1 MAKTSGLPL
10 GLIWRDF
17 ATDWPAQP
25 YPAGPTPCTV
35 QQINTTGSRGVYR
48 MTLDA
53 GTDVGVVRITFNTGA
68 YLLPGDV
75 SGGPARTANSLGDRL
90 VWSHGVYNNQ
100 DSGSSIGG
108 SFFENSITGTG
119 DIPIITKDNENLTT
133 TSNLE
138 RVRQLGFIGGEK
150 FFLKN
155 VAGVG
160 QKILAISNLRGSVP
174 ASSAHYANTTGAS
187 GGTFTQNSDGVYE
200 NIDLFDWD
208 NTLNSGAGGFVNTSD
223 STGVRTNV
231 GPYSGWKNRNSVY
244 PKVTIYPN
252 MKTHDNTDDGDYFA
266 NGKGRVLYKKYQE
279 QLKFFNAADF
289 GDLILECIR
298 LFNENQ
304 DILESFQNRFKY
316 MLVDEYQDTNTSQ
329 YTLLKLL
336 SGKWKNICCV
346 GDDDQS
352 IYSWRG
358 AEVTNI
364 LKFEK
369 DFADSRIIRLEQNYR
384 STGNILAA
392 ASKLIE
398 ANESRFGKTLW
409 TSSNGGEKVSVTSTW
424 DGEEEARIIT
434 DEIEQQSLNKKNLDE
449 VAILVRASFQMRE
462 FEDRFVS
469 IGLPYKV
476 IGGPRFYERKEIRD
490 ANAYFRLAIHPND
503 SLALERVLNVPKRG
517 IGETTLKKIKQYAKN
532 NNIPTIDAIRD
543 LIKTSEIKPKT
554 KISLKHFVELTE
566 RWNDLIKERSHFE
579 IAEIILE
586 DSGYLEMLRNDDT
599 LTAAGRLDNI
609 KELFRSIEPFE
620 SLSAYLEHISLVM
633 EIDKNPEG
641 NKVSLMTLHAAKGL
655 EFDYVYLPGWEEG
668 VFPNQ
673 RSLDEGGI
681 KSLEEERRLA
691 YVGITRAKVKSSIF
705 YAANRKMHN
714 QWLSSIASRFVSE
727 LPDEN
732 VEVNLSHFSG
742 NKGNFTDIKE
752 DIFDQSDYS
761 TPGWERA
768 KIQSSNKKILVE
780 DVTDISLDNNSKFSS
795 GSIVF
800 HKKFGQGKVES
811 IDGKKLTINFGSNG
825 TRKVMENFVDT
836 VS

>member
-1 MAKTSGLPL
+1 MLK
-10 GLIWRDF
+10 IDE
-17 ATDWPAQP
+17 
-25 YPAGPTPCTV
+25 
-35 QQINTTGSRGVYR
+35 
-48 MTLDA
+48 LDA
-53 GTDVGVVRITFNTGA
+53 FKKLNEVQKEAVLHDNGPLLVLAGAGTGKTGVLTTRLARILMENMA
-68 YLLPGDV
+68 LPGEILSV
-75 SGGPARTANSLGDRL
+75 TFTNKAANEMKSRVGNLIGDMVTGLKWLGTF
-90 VWSHGVYNNQ
+90 H
-100 DSGSSIGG
+100 SIGAQ
-108 SFFENSITGTG
+108 I
-119 DIPIITKDNENLTT
+119 L
-133 TSNLE
+133 
-138 RVRQLGFIGGEK
+138 RQYPEKVGLKNGFIILDTDDQLRL
-150 FFLKN
+150 LK
-155 VAGVG
+155 
-160 QKILAISNLRGSVP
+160 QIIKE
-174 ASSAHYANTTGAS
+174 
-187 GGTFTQNSDGVYE
+187 E
-200 NIDLFDWD
+200 NIDDKKWSAKGLLSLID
-208 NTLNSGAGGFVNTSD
+208 N
-223 STGVRTNV
+223 
-231 GPYSGWKNRNSVY
+231 WKNKGLS
-244 PKVTIYPN
+244 PN
-252 MKTHDNTDDGDYFA
+252 QISSDDGDYFA
-266 NGKGRVLYKKYQE
+266 NGKGKVLYKKYQD

-298 LFNENQ
+298 LFNENP

-369 DFADSRIIRLEQNYR
+369 DFLDSKIIRLEQNYR

-490 ANAYFRLAIHPND
+490 ANAYFRLAIQPND
-503 SLALERVLNVPKRG
+503 SLALERILNVPKRG
-517 IGETTLKKIKQYAKN
+517 IGETTLKKIKDYAKN
-532 NNIPTIDAIRD
+532 NNIPTIDSIRD

-554 KISLKHFVELTE
+554 KISLGHFIELTE
-566 RWNDLIKERSHFE
+566 RWNDLIAERNHYE
-579 IAEIILE
+579 MAEIILE

-599 LTAAGRLDNI
+599 ITAAGRLDNI

-620 SLSAYLEHISLVM
+620 SLNAYLEHISLVM

-655 EFDYVYLPGWEEG
+655 EFDYVFLPGWEEG

-673 RSLDEGGI
+673 RSLDEGGV

-691 YVGITRAKVKSSIF
+691 YVGITRAKIKSSIF

-714 QWLSSIASRFVSE
+714 QWLSSIPSRFVNE
-727 LPDEN
+727 LPEDN
-732 VEVNLSHFSG
+732 IEVNLSHFSG

-752 DIFDQSDYS
+752 DDIFDQSDYS

-768 KIQSSNKKILVE
+768 KIQSLSNKRIQEEEKI
-780 DVTDISLDNNSKFSS
+780 ISVDSNSKFSP
-795 GSIVF
+795 GMLVM
-800 HKKFGQGKVES
+800 HKKFGKGKIETV
-811 IDGKKLTINFGSNG
+811 DGKKLTISFGGNG
-825 TRKVMENFVDT
+825 IRKVMENFVDIAN
-836 VS
+836 

>member
-1 MAKTSGLPL
+1 MLKINELDAFKKLNEVQKDAVLHDDGPVL
-10 GLIWRDF
+10 GL
-17 ATDWPAQP
+17 
-25 YPAGPTPCTV
+25 AG
-35 QQINTTGSRGVYR
+35 
-48 MTLDA
+48 A
-53 GTDVGVVRITFNTGA
+53 GTGKTGVLTTRLARILMENMA
-68 YLLPGDV
+68 LPGEILSV
-75 SGGPARTANSLGDRL
+75 TFTNKAANEMKSRVGNLIGDMVTGLKWLGTF
-90 VWSHGVYNNQ
+90 H
-100 DSGSSIGG
+100 SIGAQ
-108 SFFENSITGTG
+108 I
-119 DIPIITKDNENLTT
+119 L
-133 TSNLE
+133 
-138 RVRQLGFIGGEK
+138 RQYPEKVGLKNGFIILDTDDQLRL
-150 FFLKN
+150 LK
-155 VAGVG
+155 
-160 QKILAISNLRGSVP
+160 QIIKE
-174 ASSAHYANTTGAS
+174 
-187 GGTFTQNSDGVYE
+187 E
-200 NIDLFDWD
+200 NIDDKKWSAKGLLSLIDK
-208 NTLNSGAGGFVNTSD
+208 
-223 STGVRTNV
+223 
-231 GPYSGWKNRNSVY
+231 WKNKGLS
-244 PKVTIYPN
+244 PN
-252 MKTHDNTDDGDYFA
+252 QISSDDGDYFA
-266 NGKGRVLYKKYQE
+266 NGKGKVLYKKYQE

-298 LFNENQ
+298 LFNENP
-304 DILESFQNRFKY
+304 DILEGFQNRFKY

-369 DFADSRIIRLEQNYR
+369 DFINSRIIRLEQNYR

-490 ANAYFRLAIHPND
+490 ANAYFRLAIQPND

-517 IGETTLKKIKQYAKN
+517 IGETTLKKIKDYAKH
-532 NNIPTIDAIRD
+532 NNISTIDAIKD

-554 KISLKHFVELTE
+554 KISLGYFVELTE
-566 RWNDLIKERSHFE
+566 RWNSLITERSHYDM
-579 IAEIILE
+579 AEIILE

-599 LTAAGRLDNI
+599 ITAAGRLDNI

-620 SLSAYLEHISLVM
+620 SLNAYLEHISLVM

-655 EFDYVYLPGWEEG
+655 EFDYVFLPGWEEG

-673 RSLDEGGI
+673 RSLDEGGV

-691 YVGITRAKVKSSIF
+691 YVGITRAKIKSSIF

-714 QWLSSIASRFVSE
+714 QWLSSIPSRFVNE
-727 LPDEN
+727 LPEDNIEI
-732 VEVNLSHFSG
+732 NLSHFSG

-752 DIFDQSDYS
+752 DDIFDQSDYS

-768 KIQSSNKKILVE
+768 KIQSLSNKRIQEEEINSV
-780 DVTDISLDNNSKFSS
+780 DTNSKFST
-795 GSIVF
+795 GTLVV
-800 HKKFGQGKVES
+800 HKKFGKGKIES
-811 IDGKKLTINFGSNG
+811 VDGKKLTINFGNNG
-825 TRKVMENFVDT
+825 MRKVMENFVDIAT
-836 VS
+836 

>member
-1 MAKTSGLPL
+1 MLK
-10 GLIWRDF
+10 
-17 ATDWPAQP
+17 
-25 YPAGPTPCTV
+25 
-35 QQINTTGSRGVYR
+35 INE
-48 MTLDA
+48 LDA
-53 GTDVGVVRITFNTGA
+53 FKKLNEVQKEAVLHDDGPLLVLAGAGTGKTGVLTTRLARILMENMA
-68 YLLPGDV
+68 LPGEILSV
-75 SGGPARTANSLGDRL
+75 TFTNKAANEMKSRVGNLIGDMVTGLKWLGTF
-90 VWSHGVYNNQ
+90 H
-100 DSGSSIGG
+100 SIGAQ
-108 SFFENSITGTG
+108 I
-119 DIPIITKDNENLTT
+119 L
-133 TSNLE
+133 
-138 RVRQLGFIGGEK
+138 RQYPEKVGLKNGFIILDTDDQLRL
-150 FFLKN
+150 LK
-155 VAGVG
+155 
-160 QKILAISNLRGSVP
+160 QIIKE
-174 ASSAHYANTTGAS
+174 
-187 GGTFTQNSDGVYE
+187 E
-200 NIDLFDWD
+200 NIDDKKWSAKGLLSLID
-208 NTLNSGAGGFVNTSD
+208 
-223 STGVRTNV
+223 R
-231 GPYSGWKNRNSVY
+231 WKNKGLS
-244 PKVTIYPN
+244 PN
-252 MKTHDNTDDGDYFA
+252 QISSDDGDYFA
-266 NGKGRVLYKKYQE
+266 NGKGKVLYKKYQE

-298 LFNENQ
+298 LFNENP
-304 DILESFQNRFKY
+304 DILEGFQNRFKY

-369 DFADSRIIRLEQNYR
+369 DFINSRIIRLEQNYR

-490 ANAYFRLAIHPND
+490 ANAYFRLAIQPND

-517 IGETTLKKIKQYAKN
+517 IGETTLKKIKDYAKH
-532 NNIPTIDAIRD
+532 NNISTIDAIKD

-554 KISLKHFVELTE
+554 KISLGYFVELTE
-566 RWNDLIKERSHFE
+566 RWNSLITERSHYDM
-579 IAEIILE
+579 AEIILE

-599 LTAAGRLDNI
+599 ITAAGRLDNI

-620 SLSAYLEHISLVM
+620 SLNAYLEHISLVM

-655 EFDYVYLPGWEEG
+655 EFDYVFLPGWEEG

-673 RSLDEGGI
+673 RSLDEGGV

-691 YVGITRAKVKSSIF
+691 YVGITRAKIKSSIF

-714 QWLSSIASRFVSE
+714 QWLSSIPSRFVNE
-727 LPDEN
+727 LPEDNIEI
-732 VEVNLSHFSG
+732 NLSHFSG

-752 DIFDQSDYS
+752 DDIFDQSDYS

-768 KIQSSNKKILVE
+768 KIQSLSNKRIQEEEINSV
-780 DVTDISLDNNSKFSS
+780 DTNSKFST
-795 GSIVF
+795 GTLVV
-800 HKKFGQGKVES
+800 HKKFGKGKIES
-811 IDGKKLTINFGSNG
+811 VDGKKLTINFGNNG
-825 TRKVMENFVDT
+825 MRKVMENFVDIAT
-836 VS
+836 

>member
-1 MAKTSGLPL
+1 MLK
-10 GLIWRDF
+10 
-17 ATDWPAQP
+17 
-25 YPAGPTPCTV
+25 
-35 QQINTTGSRGVYR
+35 INE
-48 MTLDA
+48 LDA
-53 GTDVGVVRITFNTGA
+53 FKKLNEVQKEAVLHDDGPLLVLAGAGTGKTGVLTTRLARILMENMA
-68 YLLPGDV
+68 LPGEILSV
-75 SGGPARTANSLGDRL
+75 TFTNKAANEMKSRVGNLIGDMVTGLKWLGTF
-90 VWSHGVYNNQ
+90 H
-100 DSGSSIGG
+100 SIGAQ
-108 SFFENSITGTG
+108 I
-119 DIPIITKDNENLTT
+119 L
-133 TSNLE
+133 
-138 RVRQLGFIGGEK
+138 RQYPEKVGLKNGFIILDTDDQLRL
-150 FFLKN
+150 LK
-155 VAGVG
+155 
-160 QKILAISNLRGSVP
+160 QIIKE
-174 ASSAHYANTTGAS
+174 
-187 GGTFTQNSDGVYE
+187 E
-200 NIDLFDWD
+200 NIDDKKWSAKGLLSLIDK
-208 NTLNSGAGGFVNTSD
+208 
-223 STGVRTNV
+223 
-231 GPYSGWKNRNSVY
+231 WKNKGLS
-244 PKVTIYPN
+244 PN
-252 MKTHDNTDDGDYFA
+252 QISSDDGDYFA
-266 NGKGRVLYKKYQE
+266 NGKGKVLYQKYQE

-298 LFNENQ
+298 LFNENP
-304 DILESFQNRFKY
+304 DILEGFQNRFKY

-369 DFADSRIIRLEQNYR
+369 DFINSRIIRLEQNYR

-490 ANAYFRLAIHPND
+490 ANAYFRLAIQPND

-517 IGETTLKKIKQYAKN
+517 IGETTLKKIKDYAKH
-532 NNIPTIDAIRD
+532 NNISTIDAIKD

-554 KISLKHFVELTE
+554 KISLGYFVELTE
-566 RWNDLIKERSHFE
+566 RWNSLITERSHYDM
-579 IAEIILE
+579 AEIILE

-599 LTAAGRLDNI
+599 ITAAGRLDNI

-620 SLSAYLEHISLVM
+620 SLNAYLEHISLVM

-655 EFDYVYLPGWEEG
+655 EFDYVFLPGWEEG

-673 RSLDEGGI
+673 RSLDEGGV

-691 YVGITRAKVKSSIF
+691 YVGITRAKIKSSIF

-714 QWLSSIASRFVSE
+714 QWLSSIPSRFVNE
-727 LPDEN
+727 LPEDNIEI
-732 VEVNLSHFSG
+732 NLSHFSG

-752 DIFDQSDYS
+752 DDIFDQSDYS

-768 KIQSSNKKILVE
+768 KIQSLSSKKIQEEVI
-780 DVTDISLDNNSKFSS
+780 ISVDTNSKFST
-795 GSIVF
+795 GTFVV
-800 HKKFGQGKVES
+800 HKKFGKGKIES
-811 IDGKKLTINFGSNG
+811 VDGKKLTINFGNNG
-825 TRKVMENFVDT
+825 MRKVMENFVDIAT
-836 VS
+836 

>member
-1 MAKTSGLPL
+1 
-10 GLIWRDF
+10 
-17 ATDWPAQP
+17 
-25 YPAGPTPCTV
+25 
-35 QQINTTGSRGVYR
+35 
-48 MTLDA
+48 
-53 GTDVGVVRITFNTGA
+53 
-68 YLLPGDV
+68 
-75 SGGPARTANSLGDRL
+75 
-90 VWSHGVYNNQ
+90 
-100 DSGSSIGG
+100 
-108 SFFENSITGTG
+108 
-119 DIPIITKDNENLTT
+119 
-133 TSNLE
+133 
-138 RVRQLGFIGGEK
+138 
-150 FFLKN
+150 
-155 VAGVG
+155 
-160 QKILAISNLRGSVP
+160 
-174 ASSAHYANTTGAS
+174 
-187 GGTFTQNSDGVYE
+187 
-200 NIDLFDWD
+200 
-208 NTLNSGAGGFVNTSD
+208 
-223 STGVRTNV
+223 
-231 GPYSGWKNRNSVY
+231 
-244 PKVTIYPN
+244 
-252 MKTHDNTDDGDYFA
+252 
-266 NGKGRVLYKKYQE
+266 
-279 QLKFFNAADF
+279 
-289 GDLILECIR
+289 
-298 LFNENQ
+298 
-304 DILESFQNRFKY
+304 
-316 MLVDEYQDTNTSQ
+316 
-329 YTLLKLL
+329 
-336 SGKWKNICCV
+336 
-346 GDDDQS
+346 
-352 IYSWRG
+352 
-358 AEVTNI
+358 
-364 LKFEK
+364 
-369 DFADSRIIRLEQNYR
+369 
-384 STGNILAA
+384 
-392 ASKLIE
+392 
-398 ANESRFGKTLW
+398 
-409 TSSNGGEKVSVTSTW
+409 
-424 DGEEEARIIT
+424 
-434 DEIEQQSLNKKNLDE
+434 
-449 VAILVRASFQMRE
+449 MRE

-490 ANAYFRLAIHPND
+490 ANAYFRLTIHPND

-579 IAEIILE
+579 MAEIILE

>member
-1 MAKTSGLPL
+1 MLK
-10 GLIWRDF
+10 
-17 ATDWPAQP
+17 
-25 YPAGPTPCTV
+25 
-35 QQINTTGSRGVYR
+35 INE
-48 MTLDA
+48 LDA
-53 GTDVGVVRITFNTGA
+53 FKKLNEVQKEAVLHDDGPLLVLAGAGTGKTGVLTTRLARILMENMA
-68 YLLPGDV
+68 LPGEILSV
-75 SGGPARTANSLGDRL
+75 TFTNKAANEMKSRVGNLIGDMVTGLKWLGTF
-90 VWSHGVYNNQ
+90 H
-100 DSGSSIGG
+100 SIGAQ
-108 SFFENSITGTG
+108 I
-119 DIPIITKDNENLTT
+119 L
-133 TSNLE
+133 
-138 RVRQLGFIGGEK
+138 RQYPEKVGLKNGFIILDTDDQLRL
-150 FFLKN
+150 LK
-155 VAGVG
+155 
-160 QKILAISNLRGSVP
+160 QIIKE
-174 ASSAHYANTTGAS
+174 
-187 GGTFTQNSDGVYE
+187 E
-200 NIDLFDWD
+200 NIDDKKWSAKGLLSLIDK
-208 NTLNSGAGGFVNTSD
+208 
-223 STGVRTNV
+223 
-231 GPYSGWKNRNSVY
+231 WKNKGLS
-244 PKVTIYPN
+244 PN
-252 MKTHDNTDDGDYFA
+252 QISSDDGDYFA
-266 NGKGRVLYKKYQE
+266 NGKGKVLYKKYQE

-298 LFNENQ
+298 LFNENP
-304 DILESFQNRFKY
+304 DILEGFQNRFKY

-369 DFADSRIIRLEQNYR
+369 DFINSRIIRLEQNYR

-490 ANAYFRLAIHPND
+490 ANAYFRLAIQPND

-517 IGETTLKKIKQYAKN
+517 IGETTLKKIKDYAKHN
-532 NNIPTIDAIRD
+532 NMSTIDAIKD

-554 KISLKHFVELTE
+554 KISLGYFVELTE
-566 RWNDLIKERSHFE
+566 RWNSLITERSHYDM
-579 IAEIILE
+579 AEIILE

-599 LTAAGRLDNI
+599 ITAAGRLDNI

-620 SLSAYLEHISLVM
+620 SLNAYLEHISLVM

-655 EFDYVYLPGWEEG
+655 EFDYVFLPGWEEG

-673 RSLDEGGI
+673 RSLDEGGV

-691 YVGITRAKVKSSIF
+691 YVGITRAKIKSSIF

-714 QWLSSIASRFVSE
+714 QWLSSIPSRFVNE
-727 LPDEN
+727 LPEDNIEI
-732 VEVNLSHFSG
+732 NLSHFSG

-752 DIFDQSDYS
+752 DDIFDQSDYS

-768 KIQSSNKKILVE
+768 KIQSLSNKRIQEEEINSV
-780 DVTDISLDNNSKFSS
+780 DTNSKFST
-795 GSIVF
+795 GTLVV
-800 HKKFGQGKVES
+800 HKKFGKGKIES
-811 IDGKKLTINFGSNG
+811 VDGKKLTINFGNNG
-825 TRKVMENFVDT
+825 MRKVMENFVDIAT
-836 VS
+836 

>member
-1 MAKTSGLPL
+1 MLK
-10 GLIWRDF
+10 
-17 ATDWPAQP
+17 
-25 YPAGPTPCTV
+25 
-35 QQINTTGSRGVYR
+35 INE
-48 MTLDA
+48 LDA
-53 GTDVGVVRITFNTGA
+53 FKKLNEVQKEAVLHDDGPLLVLAGAGTGKTGVLTTRLARILMENMA
-68 YLLPGDV
+68 LPGEILSV
-75 SGGPARTANSLGDRL
+75 TFTNKAANEMKSRVGNLIGDMVTGLKWLGTF
-90 VWSHGVYNNQ
+90 H
-100 DSGSSIGG
+100 SIGAQ
-108 SFFENSITGTG
+108 I
-119 DIPIITKDNENLTT
+119 L
-133 TSNLE
+133 
-138 RVRQLGFIGGEK
+138 RQYPEKVGLKNGFIILDTDDQLRL
-150 FFLKN
+150 LK
-155 VAGVG
+155 
-160 QKILAISNLRGSVP
+160 QIIKE
-174 ASSAHYANTTGAS
+174 
-187 GGTFTQNSDGVYE
+187 E
-200 NIDLFDWD
+200 NIDDKKWSAKGLLSLIDK
-208 NTLNSGAGGFVNTSD
+208 
-223 STGVRTNV
+223 
-231 GPYSGWKNRNSVY
+231 WKNKGLS
-244 PKVTIYPN
+244 PN
-252 MKTHDNTDDGDYFA
+252 QISSDDGDYFA
-266 NGKGRVLYKKYQE
+266 NGKGKVLYQKYQE
-279 QLKFFNAADF
+279 QLKIFNAADF

-298 LFNENQ
+298 LFNENP
-304 DILESFQNRFKY
+304 DILEGFQNRFKY

-369 DFADSRIIRLEQNYR
+369 DFINSRIIRLEQNYR

-490 ANAYFRLAIHPND
+490 ANAYFRLAIQPND

-517 IGETTLKKIKQYAKN
+517 IGETTLKKIKDYAKH
-532 NNIPTIDAIRD
+532 NNISTIDAIKD

-554 KISLKHFVELTE
+554 KISLGYFVELTE
-566 RWNDLIKERSHFE
+566 RWNSLITERSHYDM
-579 IAEIILE
+579 AEIILE

-599 LTAAGRLDNI
+599 ITAAGRLDNI

-620 SLSAYLEHISLVM
+620 SLNAYLEHISLVM

-655 EFDYVYLPGWEEG
+655 EFDYVFLPGWEEG

-673 RSLDEGGI
+673 RSLDEGGV

-691 YVGITRAKVKSSIF
+691 YVGITRAKIKSSIF

-714 QWLSSIASRFVSE
+714 QWLSSIPSRFVNE
-727 LPDEN
+727 LPEDNIEI
-732 VEVNLSHFSG
+732 NLSHFSG

-752 DIFDQSDYS
+752 DDIFDQSDYS

-768 KIQSSNKKILVE
+768 KIQSLSNKRIQEEEINSV
-780 DVTDISLDNNSKFSS
+780 DTNSKFST
-795 GSIVF
+795 GTLVV
-800 HKKFGQGKVES
+800 HKKFGKGKIES
-811 IDGKKLTINFGSNG
+811 VDGKKLTINFGNNG
-825 TRKVMENFVDT
+825 MRKVMENFVDIAT
-836 VS
+836 

>member
-1 MAKTSGLPL
+1 MLK
-10 GLIWRDF
+10 IDE
-17 ATDWPAQP
+17 
-25 YPAGPTPCTV
+25 
-35 QQINTTGSRGVYR
+35 
-48 MTLDA
+48 LDA
-53 GTDVGVVRITFNTGA
+53 FKKLNEVQKEAVLHDNGPLLVLAGAGTGKTGVLTTRLARILMENMA
-68 YLLPGDV
+68 LPGEILSV
-75 SGGPARTANSLGDRL
+75 TFTNKAANEMRSRVGNLIGDMVTGLKWLGTF
-90 VWSHGVYNNQ
+90 H
-100 DSGSSIGG
+100 SIGAQ
-108 SFFENSITGTG
+108 I
-119 DIPIITKDNENLTT
+119 L
-133 TSNLE
+133 
-138 RVRQLGFIGGEK
+138 RQYPEKVGLKNGFIILDTDDQLRL
-150 FFLKN
+150 LK
-155 VAGVG
+155 
-160 QKILAISNLRGSVP
+160 QIIKE
-174 ASSAHYANTTGAS
+174 
-187 GGTFTQNSDGVYE
+187 E
-200 NIDLFDWD
+200 NIDDKKWSAKGLLSLIDK
-208 NTLNSGAGGFVNTSD
+208 
-223 STGVRTNV
+223 
-231 GPYSGWKNRNSVY
+231 WKNKGLS
-244 PKVTIYPN
+244 PN
-252 MKTHDNTDDGDYFA
+252 QISLDDGDYFA
-266 NGKGRVLYKKYQE
+266 NGKGKVLYKKYQD

-298 LFNENQ
+298 LFNENP

-369 DFADSRIIRLEQNYR
+369 DFLDSKIIRLEQNYR

-490 ANAYFRLAIHPND
+490 ANAYFRLAIQPND
-503 SLALERVLNVPKRG
+503 SLALERILNVPKRG
-517 IGETTLKKIKQYAKN
+517 IGETTLKKIKDYAKN
-532 NNIPTIDAIRD
+532 NNITTIDSIRD

-554 KISLKHFVELTE
+554 KISLGHFIELTE
-566 RWNDLIKERSHFE
+566 RWNDLIAERNHYE
-579 IAEIILE
+579 MAEIILE

-620 SLSAYLEHISLVM
+620 SLNAYLEHISLVM

-655 EFDYVYLPGWEEG
+655 EFDYVFLPGWEEG

-673 RSLDEGGI
+673 RSLDEGGV

-691 YVGITRAKVKSSIF
+691 YVGITRAKIKSSIF

-714 QWLSSIASRFVSE
+714 QWLSSIPSRFVNE
-727 LPDEN
+727 LPEDN
-732 VEVNLSHFSG
+732 IDVNLSHFSG

-752 DIFDQSDYS
+752 DDIFDQSDYS

-768 KIQSSNKKILVE
+768 KIQSLSNKRIQEEEKI
-780 DVTDISLDNNSKFSS
+780 ISVDSNSKFSP
-795 GSIVF
+795 GMLVM
-800 HKKFGQGKVES
+800 HKKFGKGKIETV
-811 IDGKKLTINFGSNG
+811 DGKKLTISFGDNG
-825 TRKVMENFVDT
+825 IRKVMENFVDIAN
-836 VS
+836 

>member
-1 MAKTSGLPL
+1 MLK
-10 GLIWRDF
+10 
-17 ATDWPAQP
+17 
-25 YPAGPTPCTV
+25 
-35 QQINTTGSRGVYR
+35 INE
-48 MTLDA
+48 LDA
-53 GTDVGVVRITFNTGA
+53 FNKLNDVQKEAVLHNEGPLLVLAGAGTGKTGVLTTRLARILMENMA
-68 YLLPGDV
+68 LPGEILSV
-75 SGGPARTANSLGDRL
+75 TFTNKAANEMKNRVGNLIGDMVTGLKWLGTF
-90 VWSHGVYNNQ
+90 H
-100 DSGSSIGG
+100 SIGAQ
-108 SFFENSITGTG
+108 I
-119 DIPIITKDNENLTT
+119 L
-133 TSNLE
+133 
-138 RVRQLGFIGGEK
+138 RQYPEKVGLKNGFIILDTDDQLRL
-150 FFLKN
+150 LK
-155 VAGVG
+155 
-160 QKILAISNLRGSVP
+160 QIIR
-174 ASSAHYANTTGAS
+174 
-187 GGTFTQNSDGVYE
+187 DE
-200 NIDLFDWD
+200 NIDDKKWSAKGLLSLIDK
-208 NTLNSGAGGFVNTSD
+208 
-223 STGVRTNV
+223 
-231 GPYSGWKNRNSVY
+231 WKNKGLS
-244 PKVTIYPN
+244 PSQVTS
-252 MKTHDNTDDGDYFA
+252 DDGDYFA

>member
-1 MAKTSGLPL
+1 MLK
-10 GLIWRDF
+10 IDE
-17 ATDWPAQP
+17 
-25 YPAGPTPCTV
+25 
-35 QQINTTGSRGVYR
+35 
-48 MTLDA
+48 LDA
-53 GTDVGVVRITFNTGA
+53 FKKLNEVQKEAVLHDNGPLLVLAGAGTGKTGVLTTRLARILMENMA
-68 YLLPGDV
+68 LPGEILSV
-75 SGGPARTANSLGDRL
+75 TFTNKAANEMKSRVGNLIGDMVTGLKWLGTF
-90 VWSHGVYNNQ
+90 H
-100 DSGSSIGG
+100 SIGAQ
-108 SFFENSITGTG
+108 I
-119 DIPIITKDNENLTT
+119 L
-133 TSNLE
+133 
-138 RVRQLGFIGGEK
+138 RQYPEKVGLKNGFIILDTDDQLRL
-150 FFLKN
+150 LK
-155 VAGVG
+155 
-160 QKILAISNLRGSVP
+160 QIIKE
-174 ASSAHYANTTGAS
+174 
-187 GGTFTQNSDGVYE
+187 E
-200 NIDLFDWD
+200 NIDDKKWSAKGLLSLID
-208 NTLNSGAGGFVNTSD
+208 N
-223 STGVRTNV
+223 
-231 GPYSGWKNRNSVY
+231 WKNKGLS
-244 PKVTIYPN
+244 PN
-252 MKTHDNTDDGDYFA
+252 QISSDDGDYFA
-266 NGKGRVLYKKYQE
+266 NGKGKVLYKKYQD

-298 LFNENQ
+298 LFNENP

-369 DFADSRIIRLEQNYR
+369 DFLDSKIIRLEQNYR

-490 ANAYFRLAIHPND
+490 ANAYFRLAIQPND
-503 SLALERVLNVPKRG
+503 SLALERILNVPKRG
-517 IGETTLKKIKQYAKN
+517 IGETTLKKIKDYAKN
-532 NNIPTIDAIRD
+532 NNIPTIDSIRD

-554 KISLKHFVELTE
+554 KISLGHFIELTE
-566 RWNDLIKERSHFE
+566 RWNDLIAERNHYE
-579 IAEIILE
+579 MAEIILE

-599 LTAAGRLDNI
+599 ITAAGRLDNI

-620 SLSAYLEHISLVM
+620 SLNAYLEHISLVR

-655 EFDYVYLPGWEEG
+655 EFDYVFLPGWEEG

-673 RSLDEGGI
+673 RSLDEGVV

-691 YVGITRAKVKSSIF
+691 YVGITRAKIKSSIF

-714 QWLSSIASRFVSE
+714 QWLSSIPSRFVNE
-727 LPDEN
+727 LPEDN
-732 VEVNLSHFSG
+732 IEVNLSHFSG

-752 DIFDQSDYS
+752 DDIFDQSDYS

-768 KIQSSNKKILVE
+768 KIQSLSNKRIQEEEKI
-780 DVTDISLDNNSKFSS
+780 ISVDTNSKFSP
-795 GSIVF
+795 GMLVM
-800 HKKFGQGKVES
+800 HKKFGKGKIQTV
-811 IDGKKLTINFGSNG
+811 DGKKLTISFGDNG
-825 TRKVMENFVDT
+825 IRKVMENFVDIAN
-836 VS
+836 

>member
-1 MAKTSGLPL
+1 MLK
-10 GLIWRDF
+10 IDE
-17 ATDWPAQP
+17 
-25 YPAGPTPCTV
+25 
-35 QQINTTGSRGVYR
+35 
-48 MTLDA
+48 LDA
-53 GTDVGVVRITFNTGA
+53 FKKLNEVQKEAVLHDNGPLLVLAGAGTGKTGVLTTRLARILIENMA
-68 YLLPGDV
+68 LPGEILSV
-75 SGGPARTANSLGDRL
+75 TFTNKAANEMKSRVGNLIGDMVTGLKWLGTF
-90 VWSHGVYNNQ
+90 H
-100 DSGSSIGG
+100 SIGAQ
-108 SFFENSITGTG
+108 I
-119 DIPIITKDNENLTT
+119 L
-133 TSNLE
+133 
-138 RVRQLGFIGGEK
+138 RQYPEKVGLKNGFIILDTDDQLRL
-150 FFLKN
+150 LK
-155 VAGVG
+155 
-160 QKILAISNLRGSVP
+160 QIIKE
-174 ASSAHYANTTGAS
+174 
-187 GGTFTQNSDGVYE
+187 E
-200 NIDLFDWD
+200 NIDDKKWSAKGLLSLID
-208 NTLNSGAGGFVNTSD
+208 N
-223 STGVRTNV
+223 
-231 GPYSGWKNRNSVY
+231 WKNKGLS
-244 PKVTIYPN
+244 PN
-252 MKTHDNTDDGDYFA
+252 QISSDDGDYFA
-266 NGKGRVLYKKYQE
+266 NGKGKVLYKKYQD

-298 LFNENQ
+298 LFNENP

-369 DFADSRIIRLEQNYR
+369 DFLDSKIIRLEQNYR

-490 ANAYFRLAIHPND
+490 ANAYFRLAIQPND
-503 SLALERVLNVPKRG
+503 SLALERILNVPKRG
-517 IGETTLKKIKQYAKN
+517 IGETTLKKIKDYAKN
-532 NNIPTIDAIRD
+532 NNIPTIDSIRD

-554 KISLKHFVELTE
+554 KISLGHFIELTE
-566 RWNDLIKERSHFE
+566 RWNDLIAERNHYE
-579 IAEIILE
+579 MAEIILE

-599 LTAAGRLDNI
+599 ITAAGRLDNI

-620 SLSAYLEHISLVM
+620 SLNAYLEHISLVM

-655 EFDYVYLPGWEEG
+655 EFDYVFLPGWEEG

-673 RSLDEGGI
+673 RSLDEGGV

-691 YVGITRAKVKSSIF
+691 YVGITRAKIKSSIF

-714 QWLSSIASRFVSE
+714 QWLSSIPSRFVNE
-727 LPDEN
+727 LPEDN
-732 VEVNLSHFSG
+732 IEVNLSHFSG

-752 DIFDQSDYS
+752 DDIFDQSDYS

-768 KIQSSNKKILVE
+768 KIQSLSNKRIQEEEKIVS
-780 DVTDISLDNNSKFSS
+780 VDINSKFSP
-795 GSIVF
+795 GMLVM
-800 HKKFGQGKVES
+800 HKKFGKGKIETV
-811 IDGKKLTINFGSNG
+811 DGKKLTISFGDNG
-825 TRKVMENFVDT
+825 IRKVMENFVDIAN
-836 VS
+836 

>member
-1 MAKTSGLPL
+1 MLK
-10 GLIWRDF
+10 IDE
-17 ATDWPAQP
+17 
-25 YPAGPTPCTV
+25 
-35 QQINTTGSRGVYR
+35 
-48 MTLDA
+48 LDA
-53 GTDVGVVRITFNTGA
+53 FKKLNEVQKEAVLHDNGPLLVLAGAGTGKTGVLTTRLARILMENMA
-68 YLLPGDV
+68 LPGEILSV
-75 SGGPARTANSLGDRL
+75 TFTNKAANEMKSRVGNLIGDMVTGLKWLGTF
-90 VWSHGVYNNQ
+90 H
-100 DSGSSIGG
+100 SIGAQ
-108 SFFENSITGTG
+108 I
-119 DIPIITKDNENLTT
+119 L
-133 TSNLE
+133 
-138 RVRQLGFIGGEK
+138 RQYPEKVGLKNGFIILDTDDQLRL
-150 FFLKN
+150 LK
-155 VAGVG
+155 
-160 QKILAISNLRGSVP
+160 QIIKE
-174 ASSAHYANTTGAS
+174 
-187 GGTFTQNSDGVYE
+187 E
-200 NIDLFDWD
+200 NIDDKKWSAKGLLSLID
-208 NTLNSGAGGFVNTSD
+208 N
-223 STGVRTNV
+223 
-231 GPYSGWKNRNSVY
+231 WKNKGLS
-244 PKVTIYPN
+244 PN
-252 MKTHDNTDDGDYFA
+252 QISSDDGDYFA
-266 NGKGRVLYKKYQE
+266 NGKGKVLYKKYQD

-298 LFNENQ
+298 LFNENP

-369 DFADSRIIRLEQNYR
+369 DFLDSKIIRLEQNYR

-490 ANAYFRLAIHPND
+490 ANAYFRLAIQPND
-503 SLALERVLNVPKRG
+503 SLALERILNVPKRG
-517 IGETTLKKIKQYAKN
+517 IGETTLKKIKDYAKN
-532 NNIPTIDAIRD
+532 NNIPTIDSIRD

-554 KISLKHFVELTE
+554 KISLGHFIELTE
-566 RWNDLIKERSHFE
+566 RWNDLIAERNHYE
-579 IAEIILE
+579 MAEIILE

-599 LTAAGRLDNI
+599 ITAAGRLDNI

-620 SLSAYLEHISLVM
+620 SLNAYLEHISLVM

-655 EFDYVYLPGWEEG
+655 EFDYVFLPGWEEG

-673 RSLDEGGI
+673 RSLDEGGV

-691 YVGITRAKVKSSIF
+691 YVGITRAKIKSSIF

-714 QWLSSIASRFVSE
+714 QWLSSIPSRFVNE
-727 LPDEN
+727 LPEDN
-732 VEVNLSHFSG
+732 IEVNLSHFSG

-752 DIFDQSDYS
+752 DDIFDQSDYS

-768 KIQSSNKKILVE
+768 KIQSLSNKRIQEEEKI
-780 DVTDISLDNNSKFSS
+780 ISVDSNSKFSPGMLVCLLYTS
-795 GSIVF
+795 PSPRDQRGSRMP
-800 HKKFGQGKVES
+800 S
-811 IDGKKLTINFGSNG
+811 SA
-825 TRKVMENFVDT
+825 
-836 VS
+836 

>member
-1 MAKTSGLPL
+1 MLK
-10 GLIWRDF
+10 IDE
-17 ATDWPAQP
+17 
-25 YPAGPTPCTV
+25 
-35 QQINTTGSRGVYR
+35 
-48 MTLDA
+48 LDA
-53 GTDVGVVRITFNTGA
+53 FKKLNEVQKEAVLHDNGPLLVLAGAGTGKTGVLTTRLARILMENMA
-68 YLLPGDV
+68 LPGEILSV
-75 SGGPARTANSLGDRL
+75 TFTNKAANEMKSRVGNLIGDMVTGLKWLGTF
-90 VWSHGVYNNQ
+90 H
-100 DSGSSIGG
+100 SIGAQ
-108 SFFENSITGTG
+108 I
-119 DIPIITKDNENLTT
+119 L
-133 TSNLE
+133 
-138 RVRQLGFIGGEK
+138 RQYPEKVGLKNGFIILDTDDQLRL
-150 FFLKN
+150 LK
-155 VAGVG
+155 
-160 QKILAISNLRGSVP
+160 QIIKE
-174 ASSAHYANTTGAS
+174 
-187 GGTFTQNSDGVYE
+187 E
-200 NIDLFDWD
+200 NIDDKKWSAKGLLSLID
-208 NTLNSGAGGFVNTSD
+208 N
-223 STGVRTNV
+223 
-231 GPYSGWKNRNSVY
+231 WKNKGLS
-244 PKVTIYPN
+244 PN
-252 MKTHDNTDDGDYFA
+252 QISSDDGDYFA
-266 NGKGRVLYKKYQE
+266 NGKGKVLYKKYQD

-298 LFNENQ
+298 LFNENP

-369 DFADSRIIRLEQNYR
+369 DFLDSKIIRLEQNYR

-490 ANAYFRLAIHPND
+490 ANAYFRLAIQPND
-503 SLALERVLNVPKRG
+503 SLALERILNVPKRG
-517 IGETTLKKIKQYAKN
+517 IGETTLKKIKDYAKN
-532 NNIPTIDAIRD
+532 NNIPTIDSIRD

-554 KISLKHFVELTE
+554 KISLGHFIELTE
-566 RWNDLIKERSHFE
+566 RWNDLIAERNHYE
-579 IAEIILE
+579 MAEIILE

-599 LTAAGRLDNI
+599 ITAAGRLDNI

-620 SLSAYLEHISLVM
+620 SLNAYLEHISLVM

-655 EFDYVYLPGWEEG
+655 EFDYVFLPGWEEG

-673 RSLDEGGI
+673 RSLDEGGV

-691 YVGITRAKVKSSIF
+691 YVGITRAKIKSSIF

-714 QWLSSIASRFVSE
+714 QWLSSIPSRFVNE
-727 LPDEN
+727 LPEDN
-732 VEVNLSHFSG
+732 IEVNLSHFSG

-752 DIFDQSDYS
+752 DDIFDQSDYS

-768 KIQSSNKKILVE
+768 KIQSLSNKRIQEEEKI
-780 DVTDISLDNNSKFSS
+780 ISVDSNSKFSP
-795 GSIVF
+795 GMLVM
-800 HKKFGQGKVES
+800 HKKFGKGKIETV
-811 IDGKKLTINFGSNG
+811 DGKKLTISFGDNG
-825 TRKVMENFVDT
+825 IRKVMENFVDIAN
-836 VS
+836 

>member
-1 MAKTSGLPL
+1 MLK
-10 GLIWRDF
+10 IDE
-17 ATDWPAQP
+17 
-25 YPAGPTPCTV
+25 
-35 QQINTTGSRGVYR
+35 
-48 MTLDA
+48 LDA
-53 GTDVGVVRITFNTGA
+53 FKKLNEVQKEAVLHDNGPLLVLAGAGTGKTGVLTTRLARILMENMA
-68 YLLPGDV
+68 LPGEILSV
-75 SGGPARTANSLGDRL
+75 TFTNKAANEMKSRVGNLIGDMVTGLKWLGTF
-90 VWSHGVYNNQ
+90 H
-100 DSGSSIGG
+100 SIGAQ
-108 SFFENSITGTG
+108 I
-119 DIPIITKDNENLTT
+119 L
-133 TSNLE
+133 
-138 RVRQLGFIGGEK
+138 RQYPEKVGLKNGFIILDTDDQLRL
-150 FFLKN
+150 LK
-155 VAGVG
+155 
-160 QKILAISNLRGSVP
+160 QIIKE
-174 ASSAHYANTTGAS
+174 
-187 GGTFTQNSDGVYE
+187 E
-200 NIDLFDWD
+200 NIDDKKWSAKGLLSLID
-208 NTLNSGAGGFVNTSD
+208 N
-223 STGVRTNV
+223 
-231 GPYSGWKNRNSVY
+231 WKNKGLS
-244 PKVTIYPN
+244 PN
-252 MKTHDNTDDGDYFA
+252 QISSDDGDYFA
-266 NGKGRVLYKKYQE
+266 NGKGKVLYKKYQD

-298 LFNENQ
+298 LFNENP

-369 DFADSRIIRLEQNYR
+369 DFLDSKIIRLEQNYR

-490 ANAYFRLAIHPND
+490 ANAYFRLAIQPND
-503 SLALERVLNVPKRG
+503 SLALERILNVPKRG
-517 IGETTLKKIKQYAKN
+517 IGETTLKKIKDYAKN
-532 NNIPTIDAIRD
+532 NNIPTIDSIRD

-554 KISLKHFVELTE
+554 KISLGHFIELTE
-566 RWNDLIKERSHFE
+566 RWNDLIADRNHYEM
-579 IAEIILE
+579 AEIILE

-599 LTAAGRLDNI
+599 ITAAGRLDNI

-620 SLSAYLEHISLVM
+620 SLNGYLEHISLVM

-655 EFDYVYLPGWEEG
+655 EFDYVFLPGWEEG

-673 RSLDEGGI
+673 RSLDEGGV

-691 YVGITRAKVKSSIF
+691 YVGITRAKIKSSIF

-714 QWLSSIASRFVSE
+714 QWLSSIPSRFVNE
-727 LPDEN
+727 LPEDN
-732 VEVNLSHFSG
+732 IEVNLSHFSG

-752 DIFDQSDYS
+752 DDIFDQSDYS

-768 KIQSSNKKILVE
+768 KIQSLSNKRIQEEEKI
-780 DVTDISLDNNSKFSS
+780 ISVDTNSKFSP
-795 GSIVF
+795 GMLVM
-800 HKKFGQGKVES
+800 HKKFGKGKIETV
-811 IDGKKLTINFGSNG
+811 DGKKLTISFGDNG
-825 TRKVMENFVDT
+825 IRKVMENFVDIAN
-836 VS
+836 

>member
-1 MAKTSGLPL
+1 MLK
-10 GLIWRDF
+10 
-17 ATDWPAQP
+17 
-25 YPAGPTPCTV
+25 
-35 QQINTTGSRGVYR
+35 INE
-48 MTLDA
+48 LDA
-53 GTDVGVVRITFNTGA
+53 FKKLNEVQKEAVLHDNGPLLVLAGAGTGKTGVLTTRLARILMENMA
-68 YLLPGDV
+68 LPGEILSV
-75 SGGPARTANSLGDRL
+75 TFTNKAANEMKSRVGNLIGDMVTGLKWLGTF
-90 VWSHGVYNNQ
+90 H
-100 DSGSSIGG
+100 SIGAQ
-108 SFFENSITGTG
+108 I
-119 DIPIITKDNENLTT
+119 L
-133 TSNLE
+133 
-138 RVRQLGFIGGEK
+138 RQYPEK
-150 FFLKN
+150 VGLKN
-155 VAGVG
+155 GFV
-160 QKILAISNLRGSVP
+160 ILDTDDQLRLLK
-174 ASSAHYANTTGAS
+174 
-187 GGTFTQNSDGVYE
+187 QIIKEE
-200 NIDLFDWD
+200 NIDDKKWSAKGLLSLIDK
-208 NTLNSGAGGFVNTSD
+208 
-223 STGVRTNV
+223 
-231 GPYSGWKNRNSVY
+231 WKN
-244 PKVTIYPN
+244 KGLGPN
-252 MKTHDNTDDGDYFA
+252 QISSDDGDYFA
-266 NGKGRVLYKKYQE
+266 NGKGKVLYKKYQE

-369 DFADSRIIRLEQNYR
+369 DFLHSKIIRLEQNYR

-469 IGLPYKV
+469 VGLPYKV

-490 ANAYFRLAIHPND
+490 ANAYFRLAIQPND
-503 SLALERVLNVPKRG
+503 SLALERILNVPKRG
-517 IGETTLKKIKQYAKN
+517 IGETTLKKIKDYAKN
-532 NNIPTIDAIRD
+532 NNISTIDSIRD

-554 KISLKHFVELTE
+554 KISLGHFIELTE
-566 RWNDLIKERSHFE
+566 RWNDLIAERNHYE
-579 IAEIILE
+579 MAEIILE

-599 LTAAGRLDNI
+599 ITAAGRLDNI

-620 SLSAYLEHISLVM
+620 SLNAYLEHISLVM

-655 EFDYVYLPGWEEG
+655 EFDYVFLPGWEEG

-673 RSLDEGGI
+673 RSLDEGGV

-691 YVGITRAKVKSSIF
+691 YVGITRAKIKSSIF

-714 QWLSSIASRFVSE
+714 QWLSSIPSRFVNE
-727 LPDEN
+727 LPEDN
-732 VEVNLSHFSG
+732 IEVNLSHFSG

-752 DIFDQSDYS
+752 DDIFDQSD
-761 TPGWERA
+761 
-768 KIQSSNKKILVE
+768 L
-780 DVTDISLDNNSKFSS
+780 SL
-795 GSIVF
+795 I
-800 HKKFGQGKVES
+800 H
-811 IDGKKLTINFGSNG
+811 I
-825 TRKVMENFVDT
+825 
-836 VS
+836 